1 MLCLP
6 LIFGHCWREVPGL
19 DRPLVWPSLAVEHG
33 CVFCAT
39 SSILDIQMYTLK
51 IHLTSGKLN
60 KLKVSN
66 KFSMF
71 TKLLFLKLQ
80 VIFPNNLKLSD
91 MNESHI
97 SMSFS
102 VLLGKSDL

>member
-1 MLCLP
+1 
-6 LIFGHCWREVPGL
+6 
-19 DRPLVWPSLAVEHG
+19 
-33 CVFCAT
+33 
-39 SSILDIQMYTLK
+39 MYTLK